1 MNSKKRQALKRLGYT
16 DYRPLQEEA
25 IDALSAGQ
33 DVVLAASTGGGK
45 SLVYQSAGLLRH
57 GVAVIVSPLISLM
70 TQQVDQL
77 NAKGIHAKFLN
88 STLNP
93 GEQDD
98 LVWSIRHNRIEFLY
112 LSPEKLI
119 QPSILGLLQSVDIAL
134 FAIDEAHCI
143 AQWGGDFRPE
153 YSQLGQ
159 VKQCFLTVPIV
170 ALTGSADNQ
179 TLKGIQSSLGI
190 LNAEVI
196 KGSIDRPNIQ
206 IQIAQKKQAKQ
217 QILYFLHHE
226 ASGQSGIIYCR
237 SRNKTEELCAW
248 LRHLGFNSLAYHAA
262 MKDADKQRNHEI
274 FSRNNGAIMV
284 ATTAYGMG
292 IDLPQIRF
300 VIHMD
305 IPNTPEAYYQEIGRG
320 GRDDKPAKTL
330 LLYGLQD
337 MLKAQQ
343 LISDTPEQARLELTK
358 LTSLFQIL
366 EDRQCRKV
374 SVLAHFDETSAPCG
388 MCDRCINKQSE
399 HNATVACQKLLS
411 LIYHTKGAQTFSTL
425 IQILLGKRT
434 KTTTSI
440 QAEKLSLFGKGKELT
455 EPQWKSVIRYL
466 LAFEYI
472 QVVGTHS
479 FLVRLNE
486 KARQILKGENQVILV
501 NDHYYPRLTEDEMV
515 TDHVNWHKAKAW
527 LYNQVEI
534 NMTDGQL
541 RKICLHKPTNAASLS
556 RLSGISIDEVSR
568 FSDSLLSLLHEQSIN
583 KAPS

>member
-1 MNSKKRQALKRLGYT
+1 MTLKKRQALKRLGYS

-33 DVVLAASTGGGK
+33 DVVLAAPTGGGK
-45 SLVYQSAGLLRH
+45 SLIYQSVGLIRH
-57 GVAVIVSPLISLM
+57 GVAVIISPLISLM

-77 NAKGIHAKFLN
+77 NAKDIHAKFLN

-98 LVWSIRHNRIEFLY
+98 LVWSIRHDRIEFLY

-119 QPSILGLLQSVDIAL
+119 QPSVMGFLQSVDIAL

-153 YSQLGQ
+153 YSQLGK
-159 VKQCFLTVPIV
+159 VKQSFPTIPII
-170 ALTGSADNQ
+170 ALTGSADKQ
-179 TLKGIQSSLGI
+179 TLAGIQTSLGI
-190 LNAEVI
+190 PNADLI

-226 ASGQSGIIYCR
+226 VSGQSGIIYCR

-248 LRHLGFNSLAYHAA
+248 LSHLGFNSLTYHAA
-262 MKDADKQRNHEI
+262 MKDEDKQRNHAT
-274 FSRNNGAIMV
+274 FSRETGTIMV

-305 IPNTPEAYYQEIGRG
+305 IPNTPEAYYQEIGRA
-320 GRDDKPAKTL
+320 GRDNEPAKAL

-343 LISDTPEQARLELTK
+343 LVSDTPEQARVELAK
-358 LTSLFQIL
+358 LTRLFQIL
-366 EDRQCRKV
+366 ENRQCRKL
-374 SVLAHFDETSAPCG
+374 SLLAHFDEISTPCG
-388 MCDRCINKQSE
+388 ICDRCISKQAE
-399 HNATVACQKLLS
+399 HNATIASQKLLS
-411 LIYHTKGAQTFSTL
+411 LIYYTKGTQAFSTL

-434 KTTTSI
+434 KTTSSI
-440 QAEKLSLFGKGKELT
+440 QAEKLPLFGKGKELT
-455 EPQWKSVIRYL
+455 EAQWKTVIRHL

-472 QVVGTHS
+472 QLVGNHS
-479 FLVRLNE
+479 FLIQLNE
-486 KARQILKGENQVILV
+486 KARQVLKGQSQVILA
-501 NDHYYPRLTEDEMV
+501 NDHYYPRMTEEELMK
-515 TDHVNWHKAKAW
+515 DHANWHKVKTW
-527 LYNQVEI
+527 LYNQQEI

-541 RKICLHKPTNAASLS
+541 RKICQHKPTTAASLS

-568 FSDSLLSLLHEQSIN
+568 FSDSLLSLLHEKSIN
-583 KAPS
+583 

>member
-33 DVVLAASTGGGK
+33 DVVLAAPTGGGK
-45 SLVYQSAGLLRH
+45 SLIYQSAGLLRN

-119 QPSILGLLQSVDIAL
+119 QPSIMGLLQSVDIAL

-153 YSQLGQ
+153 YSQLGR
-159 VKQCFLTVPIV
+159 VKQSFFNVPII
-170 ALTGSADNQ
+170 ALTGSADNK

-190 LNAEVI
+190 SKADI
-196 KGSIDRPNIQ
+196 FKGRIDRPNIQ
-206 IQIAQKKQAKQ
+206 IQIAQKKQAKH
-217 QILYFLHHE
+217 QILHFLHHE
-226 ASGQSGIIYCR
+226 VSGQSGIIYCR

-248 LRHLGFNSLAYHAA
+248 LRHLGFNSLTYHAA
-262 MKDADKQRNHEI
+262 MKDEDKQQSHET
-274 FSRNNGAIMV
+274 FSRDNGAIMV

-305 IPNTPEAYYQEIGRG
+305 IPNTPEAYYQEIGRA
-320 GRDDKPAKTL
+320 GRDGKAAKAL

-343 LISDTPEQARLELTK
+343 LVSNSPEQARLELTK

-374 SVLAHFDETSAPCG
+374 SVLAHFDETTEVCG
-388 MCDRCINKQSE
+388 ICDRCTSKQSE
-399 HNATVACQKLLS
+399 HNATIACQKLLS
-411 LIYHTKGAQTFSTL
+411 LIYYTKGTQAFSTL
-425 IQILLGKRT
+425 IQVLLGKRT
-434 KTTTSI
+434 KTTSSI

-455 EPQWKSVIRYL
+455 EAQWKTVIRHL
-466 LAFEYI
+466 LAFQYI
-472 QVVGTHS
+472 QIVGNHH
-479 FLVRLNE
+479 FLVQLNE
-486 KARQILKGENQVILV
+486 KARQVLKGEIQVILV
-501 NDHYYPRLTEDEMV
+501 NDHYYPRLTEEELMA
-515 TDHVNWHKAKAW
+515 DHVNWHKAKAW
-527 LYNQVEI
+527 LYNQVDI

-541 RKICLHKPTNAASLS
+541 RKICQHKPTNAASLS

-568 FSDSLLSLLHEQSIN
+568 FSDSLLSLLHDQSMN
-583 KAPS
+583 KTLS